1 MVQIV
6 ALFRARENC
15 PDVFEDRIRLQVLNE
30 GVHRGNHLKVS
41 YWNPYADLTLQ
52 NYIEMVP
59 DIAKSA
65 QISSRLCK
73 FEL

>member
-1 MVQIV
+1 MIQIAV
-6 ALFRARENC
+6 LFRARENC
-15 PDVFEDRIRLQVLNE
+15 LDVFEDRIRLQVLNE
-30 GVHRGNHLKVS
+30 SVHRSNHLKIS

-65 QISSRLCK
+65 QISARVFK

>member
-1 MVQIV
+1 MIQIFV
-6 ALFRARENC
+6 LFRARENC
-15 PDVFEDRIRLQVLNE
+15 LDVFEDRIRLQVLNE
-30 GVHRGNHLKVS
+30 GVYWSNHLKVS

-59 DIAKSA
+59 DIAESA
-65 QISSRLCK
+65 QISARLCK